1 MDSYPHLRPHDEAVK
16 GPDIIT
22 DFLAWSVNSA
32 LESSWLGTN
41 PFQMCCFWKTKKEY
55 IHIKKKK
62 EPNKIFQGNW
72 DDAVVRASASYRA
85 GLGSFLR
92 PDVTCGPCKPSGF
105 SRFSSIHKI
114 NMLNSTRAFTQTQ
127 ILLTKL
133 HIDWFYLSRFI
144 SCILI
149 HNYV

>member
-1 MDSYPHLRPHDEAVK
+1 MVPYTVATGHSNSIVPAMEA
-16 GPDIIT
+16 
-22 DFLAWSVNSA
+22 
-32 LESSWLGTN
+32 
-41 PFQMCCFWKTKKEY
+41 
-55 IHIKKKK
+55 
-62 EPNKIFQGNW
+62 
-72 DDAVVRASASYRA
+72 
-85 GLGSFLR
+85 
-92 PDVTCGPCKPSGF
+92 
-105 SRFSSIHKI
+105 FSSIHKI